1 MIRGGFETQDMI
13 RNGSSSSS
21 NSGSIVIVVIVAV
34 AAVVAAVVAVAVD
47 YGFESW
53 RQTAVSN
60 RVGSR
65 GFESQV

>member
-13 RNGSSSSS
+13 R